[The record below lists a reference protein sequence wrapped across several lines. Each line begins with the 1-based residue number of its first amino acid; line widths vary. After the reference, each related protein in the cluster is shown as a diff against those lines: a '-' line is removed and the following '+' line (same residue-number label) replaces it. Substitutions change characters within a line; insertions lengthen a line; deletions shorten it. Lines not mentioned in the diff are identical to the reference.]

1 LIAPNFSLEV
11 RGMARMFGTSEQQLI
26 DAEIDQASTR
36 IIVVAALLAFVS
48 IINICIIRFG
58 KMTFN
63 DYVCQVLFIVS
74 FLFTMGLSIHQY
86 YRPRLAHERI
96 IVGMIHDVL
105 VTTTFL
111 LFSREKFA
119 SFLFIYPWI
128 SIGHGFRFGERYL
141 FIASLFT
148 SFGMLIL
155 FKVSTY
161 WSAMVPSGLD
171 IGLIFVLVASYT
183 GYLLRDLSQI
193 KEVLKQLATR
203 DPLTGLANR
212 RIIEDQLP
220 HMVAV
225 HQEQNLSMGM
235 IYFDLDGFKPVNDIL
250 GHDNG
255 DQLLKQIATMI
266 KKSVRSDDIV
276 ARVGGDEFVVVLNRI
291 ENEKALATRG
301 RQILTLIESIK
312 SLNGK
317 KIEISASLG
326 CLLIGAKTPKEL
338 SSSQKLI
345 READRLMYASK
356 KSGRGVLSLART
368 EDLWTVQAAA

>member
-1 LIAPNFSLEV
+1 
-11 RGMARMFGTSEQQLI
+11 
-26 DAEIDQASTR
+26 
-36 IIVVAALLAFVS
+36 
-48 IINICIIRFG
+48 
-58 KMTFN
+58 
-63 DYVCQVLFIVS
+63 
-74 FLFTMGLSIHQY
+74 
-86 YRPRLAHERI
+86 
-96 IVGMIHDVL
+96 
-105 VTTTFL
+105 
-111 LFSREKFA
+111 
-119 SFLFIYPWI
+119 
-128 SIGHGFRFGERYL
+128 
-141 FIASLFT
+141 
-148 SFGMLIL
+148 
-155 FKVSTY
+155 
-161 WSAMVPSGLD
+161 
-171 IGLIFVLVASYT
+171 
-183 GYLLRDLSQI
+183 
-193 KEVLKQLATR
+193 
-203 DPLTGLANR
+203 
-212 RIIEDQLP
+212 
-220 HMVAV
+220 MVAV

>member
-1 LIAPNFSLEV
+1 M
-11 RGMARMFGTSEQQLI
+11 GRMFRTSEQELI
-26 DAEIDQASTR
+26 DAELDQSSTR
-36 IIVVAALLAFVS
+36 LIVVAILLAFVS
-48 IINICIIRFG
+48 IINMCILRFG
-58 KMTFN
+58 KLNFN
-63 DYVCQVLFIVS
+63 DMVCQGLFVVS
-74 FLFTMGLSIHQY
+74 FLFTIGLSLHQY
-86 YRPRLAHERI
+86 YHPRLAHERI
-96 IVGMIHDVL
+96 IVGMVHDVL

-119 SFLFIYPWI
+119 SFLFMYPWI

-155 FKVSTY
+155 FKVSSY
-161 WSAMVPSGLD
+161 WSSLVPSGLD

-203 DPLTGLANR
+203 DPLTGLVNR

-220 HMVAV
+220 HMVAE
-225 HQEQNLSMGM
+225 HQAGNMSMGM

-250 GHDNG
+250 GHEKG
-255 DQLLKQIATMI
+255 DALLKQIAGLV
-266 KKSVRSDDIV
+266 KKSVRAGDIV

-291 ENEKALATRG
+291 ESEKDLASRG
-301 RQILTLIESIK
+301 REILTKIESIK
-312 SLNGK
+312 TLAGER
-317 KIEISASLG
+317 IDISASLG

-368 EDLWTVQAAA
+368 EDLWTTSAAA

>member
-1 LIAPNFSLEV
+1 M
-11 RGMARMFGTSEQQLI
+11 GRMFGTVEQQLI

-36 IIVVAALLAFVS
+36 LVVVSILLAFVS
-48 IINICIIRFG
+48 LANIVIIRFD
-58 KMTFN
+58 KLMLN
-63 DYVCQVLFIVS
+63 DILCQALFLAS
-74 FLFTMGLSIHQY
+74 FMFTIGMSMHQY
-86 YRPRLAHERI
+86 YRPLLANERI
-96 IVGMIHDVL
+96 VVGLIHDVT
-105 VTTTFL
+105 VTTLFL
-111 LFSREKFA
+111 LFSREKFV
-119 SFLFIYPWI
+119 SLLFIYPWI

-148 SFGMLIL
+148 SFGMLVL
-155 FKVSTY
+155 FKVSRY
-161 WSAMVPSGLD
+161 WGSTVPSGLD

-183 GYLLRDLSQI
+183 GYLLRDLSAI

-220 HMVAV
+220 HLVAE
-225 HQEQNLSMGM
+225 HQADGMSMGM
-235 IYFDLDGFKPVNDIL
+235 IYFDLDGFKPVNDNL
-250 GHDNG
+250 GHDKG
-255 DQLLKQIATMI
+255 DILLKQVASIV
-266 KKSVRSDDIV
+266 KKSVRADDIV

-291 ENEKALATRG
+291 QNEKDLVTRG
-301 RQILTLIESIK
+301 RNILMRIESIK
-312 SLNGK
+312 ELDGK

-326 CLLIGAKTPKEL
+326 CLLISSKTPKEL

-356 KSGRGVLSLART
+356 KSGRGVLSLAKT